1 MKKKRYGLHRYYVLG
16 PSQVEI
22 VEKSTCKKRCLD
34 GLFQCPTNL
43 NIYLQ
48 STSDSLSEDDDL
60 EEESDEPESSDL
72 PGPAQSRE
80 PGPAEP
86 VWARPGQAIG
96 DGSGMALARLRVAES
111 LREGGVFLYATRVIS
126 EMPEDLGTLPK

>member
-1 MKKKRYGLHRYYVLG
+1 MEPISFPSTQQNEKKRYGLHRYYVLG

-43 NIYLQ
+43 NIYLR

-60 EEESDEPESSDL
+60 EEESDEPESESDEDEES
-72 PGPAQSRE
+72 ASHSSSFHNQY
-80 PGPAEP
+80 
-86 VWARPGQAIG
+86 
-96 DGSGMALARLRVAES
+96 RV
-111 LREGGVFLYATRVIS
+111 F
-126 EMPEDLGTLPK
+126 